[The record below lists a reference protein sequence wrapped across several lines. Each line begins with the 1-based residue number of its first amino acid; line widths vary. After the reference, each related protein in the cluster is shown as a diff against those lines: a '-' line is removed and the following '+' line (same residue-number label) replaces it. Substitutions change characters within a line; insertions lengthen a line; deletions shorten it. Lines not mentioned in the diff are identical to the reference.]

1 MRIVHLLPLLILG
14 AAGLRLQSKS
24 RSIESESA
32 GKTPIWVYW
41 DDHDFKSQNRFFG
54 GLTFEA
60 MEQRIDPDAFE
71 LKLVNARNIKEYL
84 PDVPEEFF
92 RLYDAAKSDFLRAN
106 LIAKHGGIYMDGDIV
121 MKEDFHTLWNEL
133 ENQKTEAMVYLSPGQ
148 SCNKQFTTNF
158 MMGRKNNR
166 MNTKWAEEIKTGL
179 QSRCQ
184 YTSDGD
190 DKNGVCCYNPDGSA
204 RWECHIPW
212 GEISRPKTQGVTYA
226 KGMNLKAGL
235 ASHACIGADRGFG
248 IDDDTGEMLWQDFKK
263 DENNLEGS
271 DNGCWMEGTDLKCKK
286 GQKMHNF
293 MKRSGYHLYSSINSE
308 KRAQSRDQLLF
319 GPKRTVARAL
329 FRQLL
334 LGENSLAALQA
345 TPKCGATVEDVA
357 AAKYKHLSFIH
368 IPRTGGTAVE
378 ACTDGDPN
386 EKWGVQDPALN
397 GLHRISKTFKFPRF
411 GGNCYMQHVP
421 PSLFEAGEDP
431 YADKETF
438 CIVRDP
444 YAKVVSQFKFE
455 LAFYKQPTECSA
467 QQLNE
472 VIKRRLSD
480 LVDNGNK
487 FQADCHWAP
496 QAFYVYGVDKKT
508 MTLDVKQ
515 RSCNNVLSYENLHK
529 PLNEL
534 WKEKGY
540 PYKLDHGVSSM
551 STSTDCHLSPKDMD
565 AESRRLVEKAY
576 ADDFRLFGYKMH
588 EV

>member
-1 MRIVHLLPLLILG
+1 MRVIHLLPLLILG
-14 AAGLRLQSKS
+14 AAALRLQSKS
-24 RSIESESA
+24 RSVEVETA
-32 GKTPIWVYW
+32 GKIPIWVYW

-54 GLTFEA
+54 NITFEA

-106 LIAKHGGIYMDGDIV
+106 LIAKHGGIYMDGDIM

-148 SCNKQFTTNF
+148 SCNEQFTTNF

-226 KGMNLKAGL
+226 KGMNLKTTL

-248 IDDDTGEMLWQDFKK
+248 IDDDTGEMLWEDFKK
-263 DENNLEGS
+263 DENEGS
-271 DNGCWMEGTDLKCKK
+271 ESGCWMDGTDLKCKK

-345 TPKCGATVEDVA
+345 TPRCGATEEDVA

-368 IPRTGGTAVE
+368 IPRTGGPAVE

-386 EKWGVQDPALN
+386 EKWGVQDPALH

-411 GGNCYMQHVP
+411 GGNCYRQHVP
-421 PSLFEAGEDP
+421 PSLFQADEDP
-431 YADKETF
+431 YANKETF

-444 YAKVVSQFKFE
+444 YAKAVSQFKFE
-455 LAFYKQPTECSA
+455 LAFYKQPTECTP
-467 QQLNE
+467 QQLNDL
-472 VIKRRLSD
+472 IQRRLND
-480 LVDNGNK
+480 VVDNGNK
-487 FQADCHWAP
+487 FAADCHWAP
-496 QAFYVYGVDKKT
+496 QSFYVYGVNNQT
-508 MTLDVKQ
+508 MLLDEKQ
-515 RSCNNVLSYENLHK
+515 RSCNNVLSYENLHR

-540 PYKLDHGVSSM
+540 PYTLKQGVSGTTVSA
-551 STSTDCHLSPKDMD
+551 DCHLTPKDID
-565 AESRRLVEKAY
+565 AESRRLINIVY
-576 ADDFRLFGYKMH
+576 RDDFRLFGYKTQ
-588 EV
+588 V